1 MRALEYFTV
10 PSDRVR
16 ILAVACGFFNA
27 GEPQFLEAVL
37 NNPEK
42 LRDLAR
48 KSKAAAISRHD
59 AATALGQRWNQRNQ
73 WFSGTIILGIHYLR
87 RFLLRKILPTLSPDR
102 ERTSAFAVL
111 ARCRAECAIRAGLQ
125 NSCSD
130 IAGDETIVATVPLP
144 TFSKV

>member
-1 MRALEYFTV
+1 LRALEYFTV

-16 ILAVACGFFNA
+16 VLAVACGFFNA
-27 GEPQFLEAVL
+27 GAPQFFEVVL
-37 NNPEK
+37 SNPDK

-48 KSKAAAISRHD
+48 KSKAAAISTHD
-59 AATALGQRWNQRNQ
+59 AATALGQRRNQRNQ
-73 WFSGTIILGIHYLR
+73 RFSGTIILGIHYLR

-102 ERTSAFAVL
+102 ERASVFAVL

-144 TFSKV
+144 TFSQV